1 MPGVVLDPFMGT
13 GTTLKVAAR
22 MGRSA
27 VGVDLSPQSLREFKS
42 ISASAFT

>member
-13 GTTLKVAAR
+13 GTTLDVAAE

-27 VGVDLSPQSLREFKS
+27 IGIDLDLTQMKE
-42 ISASAFT
+42 TT